1 MPSSIIADL
10 GMTDPTM
17 PDSDADAIAPLAV
30 SLGDPAGVG
39 PEVIAKA
46 WAIRAAHR
54 LPPFFAIGD
63 RRSIEAVWEGPI
75 VQIAR
80 PADAACAFETGLPLL
95 QVDDPGEIEPGR
107 PNLAGARCALD
118 SVEMAVGLARSGAAS
133 ALVTGPVAKA
143 QLYAIGFT
151 HPGQTEFVAERCGVA
166 AENVAMMMVGPDLRT
181 VPVTIHRP
189 LARVVEALTPELI
202 VSRARVVARGLVRDF
217 AIARPRLAI
226 AGLNPHAGE
235 GGAMGREEIDIIQ
248 PAIAQLREEGIE
260 VSGPHSP
267 DTMFHPAARAGYDA
281 AICMYHDQALIPLKT
296 LYFDL
301 GVNMTLGLPVLRTS
315 PDHGTAFGIAGRGEA
330 NPRAMIAAIALAGT
344 CARARMLAAA

>member
-1 MPSSIIADL
+1 MSTGARS
-10 GMTDPTM
+10 MTGGEEPLLE
-17 PDSDADAIAPLAV
+17 PLAI
-30 SLGDPAGVG
+30 SLGDPAGIG

-63 RRSIEAVWEGPI
+63 RRSVEAVWDGPI
-75 VQIAR
+75 AQITH
-80 PADAACAFETGLPLL
+80 PAEAAQLFGAALPLL
-95 QVDDPGEIEPGR
+95 QVDDPGEIEPGA

-133 ALVTGPVAKA
+133 GVVTGPVAKA
-143 QLYAIGFT
+143 QLYAIGFR

-189 LARVVEALTPELI
+189 LAKVSEALTTELI
-202 VSRARVVARGLVRDF
+202 LSRARAVVRGLIRDF
-217 AIARPRLAI
+217 GIPRPRLAV

-235 GGAMGREEIDIIQ
+235 GGAMGREELDVIA
-248 PAIAQLREEGIE
+248 PAIAALREEG
-260 VSGPHSP
+260 VDVTGPYSP
-267 DTMFHPAARAGYDA
+267 DTMFHAAARAGYDA

-296 LYFDL
+296 LYFDT
-301 GVNMTLGLPVLRTS
+301 GVNMTLGLPLLRTA

-330 NPRAMIAAIALAGT
+330 NPRAMIAAIALAGS
-344 CARARMLAAA
+344 CARARAMAQAA